1 MDPNTRFK
9 ILLLQWIFM
18 FWMPILSFYLHYF
31 LLNRR
36 FLVRKLVYVY
46 LAVSIVILG
55 IYYSGYSLRGVLS
68 DQLINMFFYFSTLNI
83 LWAMIRSHIPK
94 PLKITVIVLLIG
106 FITGQGLF
114 SLMDKHGVDFAIPG
128 RMPKSVGKVDNDHFF
143 RTFIYENNNE
153 LLIVLYRKGSGN
165 TIWEKRLKSTTFP
178 MNDIHLSKLDIEF
191 HMDGGKQLLLEIKD
205 RTTGEVLF
213 LEKSEDG
220 RSSN

>member
-1 MDPNTRFK
+1 MEQYTRFI

-18 FWMPILSFYLHYF
+18 FWIPILSFYLHYF

-68 DQLINMFFYFSTLNI
+68 DQLINMLFYFSTLNI
-83 LWAMIRSHIPK
+83 LWAMIRSHISK
-94 PLKITVIVLLIG
+94 PLKITLIILLIG

-114 SLMDKHGVDFAIPG
+114 SLMGKHGVDFAIPG
-128 RMPKSVGKVDNDHFF
+128 RMPRSVGKVDKDHFF

-165 TIWEKRLKSTTFP
+165 TLWEKRLKSTTFP

-191 HMDGGKQLLLEIKD
+191 HMDGGKQMLLEIKD
-205 RTTGEVLF
+205 RTTGEVL
-213 LEKSEDG
+213 LRKE
-220 RSSN
+220 